1 MSKQFF
7 TIGEIAEAVTGGN
20 ERAARKLL
28 NDAGADPRLDEYDEY
43 AENPGELVTRQLV
56 INLVAIRAGDIVGRR
71 AARLLR

>member
-7 TIGEIAEAVTGGN
+7 TIGEITKAVTGGN

-28 NDAGADPRLDEYDEY
+28 NDAGANLDEYT
-43 AENPGELVTRQLV
+43 ENPDEPVSRETV
-56 INLVAIRAGDIVGRR
+56 IYLAAIRAGDIVGRR